1 MAVCAQVCYLEGTI
15 IQGLIILNKDNYIP
29 QKYQGTLLAW
39 AILAL
44 PLFCNIFARKI
55 LAPLEVMGGILH
67 VALFLVFIIVL
78 VVLSPRSSAEFV
90 FGTTVTGQ
98 SGWQNP
104 GVEWCVGLLSSAFP
118 LAGKSRLPHLPRG
131 LVAKTRQRSMASFI

>member
-15 IQGLIILNKDNYIP
+15 IQGLIVLNKDDYIP
-29 QKYQGTLLAW
+29 QKHHGTLLAW

-67 VALFLVFIIVL
+67 ITLFVVFIVVLVAL
-78 VVLSPRSSAEFV
+78 SPKSSADFV
-90 FGTTVTGQ
+90 FGTTITRL
-98 SGWQNP
+98 SGWQNS
-104 GVEWCVGLLSSAFP
+104 GVEWCVGLLSGAFP
-118 LAGKSRLPHLPRG
+118 LAGKSKLAHLP
-131 LVAKTRQRSMASFI
+131 